1 MKLGAVKLAALAF
14 AMLIAGV
21 AGVSLPGRAKAADL
35 RLFYCYVP
43 NQASSTIYVSDVH
56 AVGPVAERASY
67 GEEFARYLQRRG
79 RVEAGTTGHCVMR
92 STNREIDGSRTN
104 LSRMDSAC
112 LGCQGLTQ
120 TEDVIWP
127 RATRSI
133 ASVLAGTQVVTKP
146 DPKDPDARSAKSAK
160 PGEGA
165 WLMARTDDT
174 DVVYVVNQANGGTLV
189 RLKADQRPGKW
200 RYLLQNERCEGWIG
214 IAFATNG
221 SSRTYLTVVGQEDA
235 AIAKRTALGAAENLA
250 EREGPGWRTGI
261 LDAFENRFEHLPI
274 GLANAIQAGPIA
286 TGTEL
291 VARQIVSGCRSVKVE
306 RYATVGVRG

>member
-1 MKLGAVKLAALAF
+1 MRHAAIACFAALA
-14 AMLIAGV
+14 AVVGLLVCLA
-21 AGVSLPGRAKAADL
+21 LPARAEAAEL

-43 NQASSTIYVSDVH
+43 NPASSTIYVSDVH
-56 AVGPVAERASY
+56 PVGPVAERASY

-104 LSRMDSAC
+104 LSRMESPC

-146 DPKDPDARSAKSAK
+146 DPNDPDAKSAKSAE

-174 DVVYVVNQANGGTLV
+174 DVVYVVNQDNGGTLV
-189 RLKADQRPGKW
+189 RLKADQRPGEW
-200 RYLLQNERCEGWIG
+200 SYLLQNDRCKGWVG

-221 SSRTYLTVVGQEDA
+221 KERTYLTAVGHEDA

-250 EREGPGWRTGI
+250 EREGTDWRTGI
-261 LDAFENRFEHLPI
+261 LDAFENRFEHRPI
-274 GLANAIQAGPIA
+274 GVADAVEAGAIDTAKA
-286 TGTEL
+286 
-291 VARQIVSGCRSVKVE
+291 VVYRQVVSGCRSVKTE
-306 RYATVGVRG
+306 RYVTVGVRG

>member
-1 MKLGAVKLAALAF
+1 VKLAAAAF
-14 AMLIAGV
+14 ALLIVALAG
-21 AGVSLPGRAKAADL
+21 ASFASRAEAAEL

-56 AVGPVAERASY
+56 PVGPVAERAGY
-67 GEEFARYLQRRG
+67 GEEFARYLERRG
-79 RVEAGTTGHCVMR
+79 RVEAGTTGHCIMR
-92 STNREIDGSRTN
+92 STNREIDGSRAN
-104 LSRMDSAC
+104 LSRMESAC

-146 DPKDPDARSAKSAK
+146 DPNDPDAESAKSAK

-174 DVVYVVNQANGGTLV
+174 DVVYVVNQDNGGTLV
-189 RLKADQRPGKW
+189 RVKADQRPGKW
-200 RYLLQNERCEGWIG
+200 SYLLQNDRCEGWVG

-221 SSRTYLTVVGQEDA
+221 KERTYHTAIGHEDA

-250 EREGPGWRTGI
+250 EREGPDWRTGI
-261 LDAFENRFEHLPI
+261 LDAFENRFEHPPI
-274 GLANAIQAGPIA
+274 DLANAIEAGPVA
-286 TGTEL
+286 TGKEL
-291 VARQIVSGCRSVKVE
+291 VARQVVSGCRSVKVE